1 MPYFELLPFLPYED
15 ITDKKDRILFQCPTS
30 SFFLFYNRWNNKY
43 CFYKEKSF
51 NALLRASSFS
61 TSK

>member
-30 SFFLFYNRWNNKY
+30 SFFLFYVQRIKKK
-43 CFYKEKSF
+43 FYFIVVSMPYFE
-51 NALLRASSFS
+51 LLPFLLMG
-61 TSK
+61 